1 MTDRPLFMV
10 GVDTEADDQWSL
22 EGRRLLSVE
31 NARALPRLQ
40 ALCDNYGVRPSYL
53 VTHEMATKEPARSIL
68 RDLFAKGRCEIGAHL
83 HPWSS
88 PPYRQED
95 LLGRYPNQLD
105 NALLKTQLEELTAV
119 IESSLGVRP
128 VSYRAGRHGFDER
141 SLRILEAL
149 NYRVDTSVD
158 PLFNET
164 RKGGPSFAGAPVSP
178 YWPSSLDVRRP
189 GGSSVLEI
197 PVSSAT
203 SPALPK
209 ILEKGFASL
218 PSIPWR
224 GYLKRLG
231 LRAVW
236 LRPSYS
242 SVEDAKALASA
253 LVVRGAPTL
262 NMLFHSSELVP
273 GGSPYNQDAAAVDRF
288 FSRLESIF
296 EHVMRRLEAR
306 GVTYREC
313 ADVLSPRHPAANQ
326 A

>member
-1 MTDRPLFMV
+1 MSGRTFFMV

-22 EGRRLLSVE
+22 EGRKRLCVE

-40 ALCDNYGVRPSYL
+40 TLCDAYGVRPSYL
-53 VTHEMATKEPARSIL
+53 VTHEMATRDPSRRVL
-68 RDLFAKGRCEIGAHL
+68 RDLFATGHCEIGAHL

-88 PPYRQED
+88 PPYREED
-95 LLGRYPNQLD
+95 LVGRYPSQLKD
-105 NALLKTQLEELTAV
+105 SELETQLRELTGV
-119 IESSLGVRP
+119 IETSVGVRP
-128 VSYRAGRHGFDER
+128 VSYRAGRHGFDSR
-141 SLRILEAL
+141 SLRILETL

-164 RKGGPSFAGAPVSP
+164 RKGGPSFGGAPVSP
-178 YWPSSLDVRRP
+178 YWPDPADVKRP

-203 SPALPK
+203 TPALPK
-209 ILEKGFASL
+209 AFERLFTSL

-253 LVVRGAPTL
+253 LVARGVPTL
-262 NMLFHSSELVP
+262 NMLFHSSELIP
-273 GGSPYNQDAAAVDRF
+273 GGSPYNRTSADVDRF
-288 FSRLESIF
+288 FEKLERVF
-296 EHVMRRLEAR
+296 EHITKRLDAQ

-313 ADVLSPRHPAANQ
+313 ADALQMPRPPHP
-326 A
+326 